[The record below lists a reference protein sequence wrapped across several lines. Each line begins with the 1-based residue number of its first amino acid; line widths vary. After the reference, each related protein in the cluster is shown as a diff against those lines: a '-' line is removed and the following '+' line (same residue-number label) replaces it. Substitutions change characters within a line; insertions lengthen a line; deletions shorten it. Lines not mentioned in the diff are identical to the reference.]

1 MCLDRRNVTKA
12 GILAL
17 LGVAARNGIHSVAWA
32 QPTPTGLASL
42 GARCGMKVGIQSST
56 GRFTQSVLG
65 PFLQANFNM
74 ITPPLKWA
82 NLLPNVDQY
91 DFVAADHEFA
101 YAKEHGLAVHG
112 HNLCWNSSNPAWF
125 DSALTKQN
133 AREYLRS
140 YITTV
145 VGRYRGQV
153 DSWDVVNEPI
163 AVWNKQPDGL
173 RAGAWLQFIGPEYID
188 LAFHATQAADPSSL
202 RTLNLNGCEEQS
214 SSSVDQVR
222 AASLNLVK
230 TLLKRGVPLQA
241 VALEAHIDGPW
252 RPRDSAYLNFIRA
265 LRDTGVQVYISE
277 FDVNDS
283 AIPGTEA
290 QVKAAVAETY
300 RNYLTDVLSV
310 ASLRRLI
317 FWSMSDRF
325 DWYGLLAA
333 TQARWQRPDGQ
344 SHRLGLTDENFAPNP
359 AYGSLCKALA
369 NYSRARGER

>member
-1 MCLDRRNVTKA
+1 V

-17 LGVAARNGIHSVAWA
+17 LGMAARNGIHAMAWS
-32 QPTPTGLASL
+32 QPAPMGLASL
-42 GARCGMKVGIQSST
+42 GAACGMKVGIQSST

-74 ITPPLKWA
+74 ITPPLKWT
-82 NLLPNVDQY
+82 NLRPAADKY

-101 YAKEHGLAVHG
+101 YAIEHGLAVHG

-125 DSALTKQN
+125 DSVLTKQN
-133 AREYLRS
+133 AREYLSS

-145 VGRYRGQV
+145 VKRYRGQV

-163 AVWNKQPDGL
+163 AVWNRQPNGL
-173 RAGAWLQFIGPEYID
+173 RAGPWLELIGPEYID
-188 LAFHATQAADPSSL
+188 VAFQATQAADPSCQ

-214 SSSVDQVR
+214 SSSVDLVR

-252 RPRDSAYLNFIRA
+252 RPKDSAYLNFIRA

-277 FDVNDS
+277 FDVNDT

-290 QVKAAVAETY
+290 QVKELVAETY

-310 ASLRRLI
+310 ISLKRLI

-325 DWYGLLAA
+325 DWYGLLAS

-344 SHRLGLTDENFAPNP
+344 PHRLGLTDENFAPNP
-359 AYGSLCKALA
+359 AYGALCEVLA
-369 NYSRARGER
+369 DSSIARGKR